1 MTEILSSRI
10 AGLKLGGIVTVLL
23 LPMLVLSFFMMR
35 SLRQD
40 MTFAEREMD
49 GIAFNRIV
57 QPVMLGMARGKAS
70 EADMLRLRK
79 EGSVIARRL
88 GLDRQISTAIATYYS
103 TGSDKRYAIKPFA
116 DLLAEA
122 AAKSN
127 IILDPYAETYYLGS
141 IVGLHAPGLLADYVE
156 TLTRVVRAL
165 RDGTVLV
172 AEEVDILMAAGNW
185 QESQERMAE
194 TYVAASESALNAGIY
209 KDAIA
214 HSTEMMRHPGDI
226 ADLLGGTG
234 GGGAP
239 DKAKIIKAFDDMSA
253 RIGDEL
259 NTTWTAASVNFE
271 RLISAR
277 LNNMKLQLGL
287 MAAIAAAACLIGVGS
302 AALMFRSTL
311 RQLDS
316 VQTARYDAERARA
329 EAETSA
335 SELRRVSEDIIRLN
349 RDLSDNLSK
358 LRDAQDDL
366 LRKGRLSQLGQLT
379 ATVAHELRNPLG
391 AVRTSAFLLERKVKD
406 KGLGVEPQL
415 QRISNG
421 ITRCDN
427 IITQLLD
434 FARTRALNAELID
447 FDNWLEQVLIEEAPK
462 LPEAVAID
470 FDPGLGGKQVKFD
483 AGRLTRV
490 IINLVSNAS
499 EAMVGNGAEPAKF
512 TTPTPMI
519 GISTAFTAR
528 GLEIS
533 VRDNGPGMSE
543 DVRKR
548 ALEPLFTTKSF
559 GTGLGLPAVE
569 KILQEHGGGMDIVT
583 APGAGTTIT
592 GWFPLDELAS
602 AAA

>member
-1 MTEILSSRI
+1 MTEMLSSRI

-40 MTFAEREMD
+40 MAFAERELD
-49 GIAFNRIV
+49 GLAFNRIV

-70 EADMLRLRK
+70 EADMLHLRK
-79 EGSVIARRL
+79 EGGVIAKRL
-88 GLDRQISTAIATYYS
+88 GLDSEISTAIATYYS
-103 TGSDKRYAIKPFA
+103 TGADKRYAIKPFA

-141 IVGLHAPGLLADYVE
+141 IVSLHEPKLLAGYVE
-156 TLTRVVRAL
+156 TLTTVMRAL
-165 RDGTVLV
+165 HDGTVSV
-172 AEEVDILMAAGNW
+172 AEETHILMAAGSW
-185 QESQERMAE
+185 RESQARMAE
-194 TYVAASESALNAGIY
+194 TYVAASEAAQDAGVY

-214 HSTEMMRHPGDI
+214 ASMEMMGHPDEI
-226 ADLLGGTG
+226 AGLLAGTG
-234 GGGAP
+234 GADAP
-239 DKAKIIKAFDDMSA
+239 DKNKIIKTFDAMSA
-253 RIGDEL
+253 HIAGDFEM
-259 NTTWTAASVNFE
+259 TWTAAADDFE
-271 RLISAR
+271 RLISGR
-277 LNNMKLQLGL
+277 LSGMQRQLAL
-287 MAAIAAAACLIGVGS
+287 MAAIAAAACLIGTGS

-316 VQTARYDAERARA
+316 VQAARA
-329 EAETSA
+329 EAEAST
-335 SELRRVSEDIIRLN
+335 SELRRVSEDVSRLN
-349 RDLSDNLSK
+349 RDLSDNLTK

-406 KGLGVEPQL
+406 KGLGIEPQL

-434 FARTRALNAELID
+434 FARSRALNAELID
-447 FDNWLEQVLIEEAPK
+447 FDNWLEKVLIEEAQK
-462 LPEAVAID
+462 LPETVAID
-470 FDPGLGGKQVKFD
+470 FDPGLGGKPVRFD
-483 AGRLTRV
+483 PGRLTRLV
-490 IINLVSNAS
+490 INLVSNAS
-499 EAMVGNGAEPAKF
+499 EAMVGNGTEAAKV
-512 TTPTPMI
+512 TSQTPLI
-519 GISTAFTAR
+519 GIATSFTAR

-533 VRDNGPGMSE
+533 IRDNGPGMSE
-543 DVRKR
+543 DVCKR

-592 GWFPLDELAS
+592 GWFPLQEMEN

>member
-49 GIAFNRIV
+49 GIVFNRIV

-79 EGSVIARRL
+79 EGGAIAKRL
-88 GLDRQISTAIATYYS
+88 GLDSQIATAIATYYS
-103 TGSDKRYAIKPFA
+103 TGADKRYAIKPFA

-127 IILDPYAETYYLGS
+127 IILDPYAETHYLGS
-141 IVGLHAPGLLADYVE
+141 IVSVHAPNMLADYVE
-156 TLTRVVRAL
+156 TLTTAVRAL

-528 GLEIS
+528 GLEVS
-533 VRDNGPGMSE
+533 VRDNGPGMSD